1 MSRITQY
8 SRWVVG
14 SVLLASALGIG
25 VFGMASASRDV
36 GFDSGYGSEDGRS
49 EDHDSRERDADDD
62 SGYRSG
68 DGGRTAL
75 AGADP
80 AAVVMYREECGACHV
95 AYPPGLLPSAS
106 WRAIMNGLDD
116 HFGENAE
123 LPADMTARLAGFLG
137 DNASDRGDRLKN
149 ARLLRDVKTQAPLR
163 ITELPYFKQEHDEI
177 PRRMVE
183 DNPDVTSFSN
193 CDACHQDAARG
204 RFDEDTASIPGSGGW
219 GD

>member
-14 SVLLASALGIG
+14 SVLLASALGVG
-25 VFGMASASRDV
+25 VFGMASASRDA
-36 GFDSGYGSEDGRS
+36 GFDSGYGSEDSRS
-49 EDHDSRERDADDD
+49 EDHDSGDRDSDDD
-62 SGYRSG
+62 SGYRG
-68 DGGRTAL
+68 GTGGRSAL

-80 AAVVMYREECGACHV
+80 AVVMYREECGACHV
-95 AYPPGLLPSAS
+95 AYPPGLLPSPS
-106 WRAIMNGLDD
+106 WQAIMNGLDD

-123 LPADMTARLAGFLG
+123 LPADINARLAGFLS
-137 DNASDRGDRLKN
+137 DNASDRGDRLMN
-149 ARLLRDVKTQAPLR
+149 ARLLRDVTTQAPLR

-183 DNPDVTSFSN
+183 DNPDVSSFSN

-204 RFDEDTASIPGSGGW
+204 RFDEDTAAIPGFSGW
-219 GD
+219 DD

>member
-1 MSRITQY
+1 MSRFTQY

-25 VFGMASASRDV
+25 IFGMASASRDG
-36 GFDSGYGSEDGRS
+36 GFGSGYESEDGRS
-49 EDHDSRERDADDD
+49 EDHDSDDE

-68 DGGRTAL
+68 NGGRTAL

-80 AAVVMYREECGACHV
+80 VVVMYREECGACHV

-106 WRAIMNGLDD
+106 WQAIMNGLDD

-123 LPADMTARLAGFLG
+123 LPAEMTARLTGFLS
-137 DNASDRGDRLKN
+137 DNASDRGDWLKN

-163 ITELPYFKQEHDEI
+163 ITELSYFKREHDEI

-204 RFDEDTASIPGSGGW
+204 RFDEDTASIPGFGGW
-219 GD
+219 DD